1 MRYLAIDLGDKR
13 TGTAVGDDVTRIVT
27 PLEVIATSSPAER
40 DRRLG
45 RLIAEHGPDALVV
58 GLPLDRREGK
68 GGVRNGK
75 VRGPQPTASG
85 LQSAEGPAAQKAR
98 AFAEHLA
105 RTFHL
110 KVHLVDEGLT
120 SFAAEE
126 QLSRTGLTHAGK
138 KGRRDAL
145 AAGVILR
152 DFLQS
157 RKG

>member
-13 TGTAVGDDVTRIVT
+13 TGAAVGDDVTRIVT

-45 RLIAEHGPDALVV
+45 LLIDEHGPDALVV

-68 GGVRNGK
+68 GGRRK
-75 VRGPQPTASG
+75 LQIRGLQPTAYS
-85 LQSAEGPAAQKAR
+85 LQPDEGPAAQKAR
-98 AFAEHLA
+98 AFAEHLRA
-105 RTFHL
+105 TFHL

-145 AAGVILR
+145 AAAVILR

-157 RKG
+157 RER